1 MAKFPFT
8 NFFDRNGNG
17 QMDFTEE
24 LLAMKVFED
33 ALPGE
38 EPASYDEMEN
48 DGLDGLDDLDDG
60 LSDEMDE
67 EDTDSL
73 IDPDLT
79 LHSPDFLE
87 EDSDEDAAIWDDL
100 EEDDEDVWEDSQEE
114 AEGPVAYLTF
124 SVESRE
130 ERFAKQGIRR
140 EDYPSQRAYDAA
152 CDLLELQN
160 GEGYVPP
167 DSTRQREIERRQFL
181 VEGSCVAARYLTV
194 HDGFLYAQAVKENFP
209 LPIQVP
215 DEDER
220 PATALDE
227 LFLDLAEE
235 DPALAVRVWAWII
248 KEFGPYP
255 QYMDGVWMPF
265 NGLLHITDQFPPEFQ
280 EIALE
285 ELCQNSDFRRGLLE
299 ASPEFP
305 DAGGYIAYALSR
317 GREGQAATLL
327 KSALKNPH
335 GKGVQYEELVQEHHL
350 PYAGGPGPGALGG
363 PGAERC
369 SPSWRASPTS
379 APSACCPSGRR
390 RWPSASSGGGPGRR
404 PSRPS
409 TPTRWRPPTR
419 PCTPS
424 AGCGFPGWQRV
435 YYYRTDDET
444 LSVGDQVLVPGR
456 DGPTPAE
463 VVSIQKHRRDTAPYP
478 VDRAKFVV
486 GRYGDGNTSET
497 YKVRN
502 QNGTAGR
509 QLTPFE
515 VLRNYLAN
523 FLVFINMIKWR
534 SSGL

>member
-8 NFFDRNGNG
+8 HFFDVNGNG

-38 EPASYDEMEN
+38 EPASCDEMEN
-48 DGLDGLDDLDDG
+48 DGLDGLDDG
-60 LSDEMDE
+60 LSDDTDE
-67 EDTDSL
+67 DGADSL
-73 IDPDLT
+73 IDPDMTLHSPDFT
-79 LHSPDFLE
+79 DDGANEVNLEDINSLIGQDLGLHSPDFLE
-87 EDSDEDAAIWDDL
+87 EDSEEDAAIWDDL
-100 EEDDEDVWEDSQEE
+100 EEDDEDVWDDSQEE

-130 ERFAKQGIRR
+130 ERFAKQGVRR
-140 EDYPSQRAYDAA
+140 EDYPTQRAYDAA
-152 CDLLELQN
+152 CGLIDLQN
-160 GEGYVPP
+160 GKGYVPS
-167 DSTRQREIERRQFL
+167 DSIRQREIERRQFL
-181 VEGSCVAARYLTV
+181 VEGGCVAARYLTI

-220 PATALDE
+220 PVTSLDE

-248 KEFGPYP
+248 QEFGPYP

-299 ASPEFP
+299 TSPEFP
-305 DAGGYIAYALSR
+305 DVGGYIAYALSH
-317 GREGQAATLL
+317 GREDQAATLL
-327 KSALKNPH
+327 KSALKNPR
-335 GKGVQYEELVQEHHL
+335 GKGVRYEELVQSIFYRMPEGRDPEPWEALERTVFPILEGL
-350 PYAGGPGPGALGG
+350 PDKRTQRLLPQWKEKAAQ
-363 PGAERC
+363 RIQ
-369 SPSWRASPTS
+369 W
-379 APSACCPSGRR
+379 
-390 RWPSASSGGGPGRR
+390 RR
-404 PSRPS
+404 PRPA
-409 TPTRWRPPTR
+409 PQPPQYADPLAATDK
-419 PCTPS
+419 TVYTF
-424 AGCGFPGWQRV
+424 CGVRFPGWQRV

-444 LSVGDQVLVPGR
+444 LAVGDQVLVPGR

-478 VDRAKFVV
+478 VDRAKFVE
-486 GRYGDGNTSET
+486 GKARG
-497 YKVRN
+497 
-502 QNGTAGR
+502 
-509 QLTPFE
+509 
-515 VLRNYLAN
+515 
-523 FLVFINMIKWR
+523 
-534 SSGL
+534 SSSN

>member
-8 NFFDRNGNG
+8 HFFDRNGNG
-17 QMDFTEE
+17 QMDFSEE

-38 EPASYDEMEN
+38 EPASCDEMEN
-48 DGLDGLDDLDDG
+48 DGLDDG
-60 LSDEMDE
+60 LSD
-67 EDTDSL
+67 DTDLEDINSL
-73 IDPDLT
+73 IDQDLG

-87 EDSDEDAAIWDDL
+87 EDSEGDAAIWDDL
-100 EEDDEDVWEDSQEE
+100 EDDEDVWDDSQEE

-130 ERFAKQGIRR
+130 ERFAKQGVRR
-140 EDYPSQRAYDAA
+140 EDYPSQRVYDAA
-152 CDLLELQN
+152 CDLIDLQN
-160 GEGYVPP
+160 GKGYVPSA
-167 DSTRQREIERRQFL
+167 STRQREIDRRRFL
-181 VEGSCVAARYLTV
+181 VEGGCVAARYLTL

-209 LPIQVP
+209 LPIEVP

-220 PATALDE
+220 PVTSLDD

-248 KEFGPYP
+248 REFGPYP

-265 NGLLHITDQFPPEFQ
+265 NGLLYLTFRFPPEFR

-299 ASPEFP
+299 TSPEFP
-305 DAGGYIAYALSR
+305 DVGGYLAYALSH
-317 GREGQAATLL
+317 GREDQATTLL

-335 GKGVQYEELVQEHHL
+335 GKGVRYEELVQSIFYHMPEARDPEPWEALERTVFPILEGL
-350 PYAGGPGPGALGG
+350 PDKRTQRLLPQWKEEVAQ
-363 PGAERC
+363 RIQ
-369 SPSWRASPTS
+369 W
-379 APSACCPSGRR
+379 
-390 RWPSASSGGGPGRR
+390 RR
-404 PSRPS
+404 PRPA
-409 TPTRWRPPTR
+409 PQPPQYADPLAATDK
-419 PCTPS
+419 TVYTF
-424 AGCGFPGWQRV
+424 CGVRFPRWQRV

-444 LSVGDQVLVPGR
+444 LAVGDQVLVPGR

-486 GRYGDGNTSET
+486 GKLNDTGM
-497 YKVRN
+497 V
-502 QNGTAGR
+502 
-509 QLTPFE
+509 
-515 VLRNYLAN
+515 
-523 FLVFINMIKWR
+523 
-534 SSGL
+534 

>member
-38 EPASYDEMEN
+38 EPASCDEMETDGL
-48 DGLDGLDDLDDG
+48 DGLDGLDDG
-60 LSDEMDE
+60 LSDEIDE

-73 IDPDLT
+73 IDPDVT

-87 EDSDEDAAIWDDL
+87 DGLDEDDDVWDDL
-100 EEDDEDVWEDSQEE
+100 EEDDEDVWEDSPEE

-130 ERFAKQGIRR
+130 DRFAKQGVRR
-140 EDYPSQRAYDAA
+140 EDYPTQRAYDAA
-152 CDLLELQN
+152 CGLIDLQN
-160 GEGYVPP
+160 GKGYVPS

-181 VEGSCVAARYLTV
+181 VEGGCVAARYLTI

-209 LPIQVP
+209 LPIEVP

-220 PATALDE
+220 PVTSLDE

-235 DPALAVRVWAWII
+235 DPALAVRVWAWMIQ
-248 KEFGPYP
+248 EFGPYP
-255 QYMDGVWMPF
+255 QYMDGTWMPF
-265 NGLLHITDQFPPEFQ
+265 NGLLYLTFRFPPEFQ

-299 ASPEFP
+299 TSPEFP
-305 DAGGYIAYALSR
+305 DVDAYIAYALSH
-317 GREGQAATLL
+317 GREDQAATLL
-327 KSALKNPH
+327 QSALKNPH
-335 GKGVQYEELVQEHHL
+335 GKGVRYEELVQSIFYHMPEARDPEPWEALERAVFPILEGVPDKRTQRLL
-350 PYAGGPGPGALGG
+350 PQWKEEVAQ
-363 PGAERC
+363 RIQ
-369 SPSWRASPTS
+369 W
-379 APSACCPSGRR
+379 
-390 RWPSASSGGGPGRR
+390 RR
-404 PSRPS
+404 PRPAPQPPQYADPLAA
-409 TPTRWRPPTR
+409 TDKTVYTFCGVRFPRWK
-419 PCTPS
+419 
-424 AGCGFPGWQRV
+424 RV

-456 DGPTPAE
+456 DGPTEAE
-463 VVSIQKHRRDTAPYP
+463 VVSIEKHRRDTAPYP

-486 GRYGDGNTSET
+486 GKARD
-497 YKVRN
+497 
-502 QNGTAGR
+502 
-509 QLTPFE
+509 
-515 VLRNYLAN
+515 
-523 FLVFINMIKWR
+523 
-534 SSGL
+534 SSSS

>member
-38 EPASYDEMEN
+38 ESASCDETEN
-48 DGLDGLDDLDDG
+48 DGLDGLDDG
-60 LSDEMDE
+60 LSDEIDE
-67 EDTDSL
+67 EDINSL
-73 IDPDLT
+73 IDQDLG
-79 LHSPDFLE
+79 LHSPDFLGDGLDE
-87 EDSDEDAAIWDDL
+87 EDDDVWDDLEDDVDEDAAIWDDL
-100 EEDDEDVWEDSQEE
+100 EEDDEDVWDDPQE
-114 AEGPVAYLTF
+114 EGPVAYLTF

-130 ERFAKQGIRR
+130 DRFAKQGIRR
-140 EDYPSQRAYDAA
+140 EDYPTQRAYDAA
-152 CDLLELQN
+152 CDLLDLQN

-167 DSTRQREIERRQFL
+167 DSTRQREIERRRFL
-181 VEGSCVAARYLTV
+181 VEGGCVAARYLTL

-209 LPIQVP
+209 LPIEVP

-220 PATALDE
+220 PVTSLDD

-248 KEFGPYP
+248 REFGPYP

-265 NGLLHITDQFPPEFQ
+265 NGLLHMTDQFPPAFQ
-280 EIALE
+280 ELALE

-305 DAGGYIAYALSR
+305 DVGGYIAYALSQE
-317 GREGQAATLL
+317 REDQAATLL
-327 KSALKNPH
+327 QSALKNPH
-335 GKGVQYEELVQEHHL
+335 GKGVLYEKLVKDMMSHMIEGRDPEPWEALERTVFPILEGL
-350 PYAGGPGPGALGG
+350 PDKRTQRLLPQWKEEVAQ
-363 PGAERC
+363 RIQ
-369 SPSWRASPTS
+369 W
-379 APSACCPSGRR
+379 
-390 RWPSASSGGGPGRR
+390 RR
-404 PSRPS
+404 PRPA
-409 TPTRWRPPTR
+409 PQPPQYADPLAVTDK
-419 PCTPS
+419 TVYTF
-424 AGCGFPGWQRV
+424 CGVRFPGWKRV

-486 GRYGDGNTSET
+486 G
-497 YKVRN
+497 KV
-502 QNGTAGR
+502 AD
-509 QLTPFE
+509 
-515 VLRNYLAN
+515 
-523 FLVFINMIKWR
+523 
-534 SSGL
+534 

>member
-38 EPASYDEMEN
+38 EPASCDEMETDGL
-48 DGLDGLDDLDDG
+48 DGLDGLDDG
-60 LSDEMDE
+60 LSDEIDE

-73 IDPDLT
+73 IDPDVT

-87 EDSDEDAAIWDDL
+87 DGLDEDDDVWDDL
-100 EEDDEDVWEDSQEE
+100 EEDEEDVWEDSPEE

-130 ERFAKQGIRR
+130 DRFAKQGVRR
-140 EDYPSQRAYDAA
+140 EDYPTQRAYDAA
-152 CDLLELQN
+152 CDLIDLQN
-160 GEGYVPP
+160 GEGHFPSA
-167 DSTRQREIERRQFL
+167 STRQWEIERRQFL
-181 VEGSCVAARYLTV
+181 VEGGCVAAWYLTL

-220 PATALDE
+220 PVTSLDE

-248 KEFGPYP
+248 QEFGPYP

-305 DAGGYIAYALSR
+305 DVGGYIAYALSH
-317 GREGQAATLL
+317 GREDQTATLL

-335 GKGVQYEELVQEHHL
+335 GKGVRYEELVQNIFYRMPEGRDPEPWEALERTVFPILEGFPDKRTQRLL
-350 PYAGGPGPGALGG
+350 PQWKEEVAQ
-363 PGAERC
+363 RIQ
-369 SPSWRASPTS
+369 W
-379 APSACCPSGRR
+379 
-390 RWPSASSGGGPGRR
+390 RR
-404 PSRPS
+404 PRPA
-409 TPTRWRPPTR
+409 PQPPQYADPLAATDK
-419 PCTPS
+419 TVYTF
-424 AGCGFPGWQRV
+424 CGVRFPGWQRV

-456 DGPTPAE
+456 DGPTRAE

-478 VDRAKFVV
+478 LDRAKFVV
-486 GRYGDGNTSET
+486 GKARD
-497 YKVRN
+497 
-502 QNGTAGR
+502 
-509 QLTPFE
+509 
-515 VLRNYLAN
+515 
-523 FLVFINMIKWR
+523 
-534 SSGL
+534 SSSS

>member
-38 EPASYDEMEN
+38 ESASCDETEN
-48 DGLDGLDDLDDG
+48 DGLDGLDDG
-60 LSDEMDE
+60 LSDEIDE
-67 EDTDSL
+67 EDINSL
-73 IDPDLT
+73 IDQDLG

-87 EDSDEDAAIWDDL
+87 EDSEGDAAIWDDL
-100 EEDDEDVWEDSQEE
+100 EDDEDVWDDSQEE

-130 ERFAKQGIRR
+130 ERFAKQGVRR
-140 EDYPSQRAYDAA
+140 EDYPSQRVYDAA
-152 CDLLELQN
+152 CDLIDLQN
-160 GEGYVPP
+160 GKGYVPSA
-167 DSTRQREIERRQFL
+167 STRQREIDRRRFL
-181 VEGSCVAARYLTV
+181 VEGGCVAARYLTL

-209 LPIQVP
+209 LPIEVP

-220 PATALDE
+220 PVTSLDD

-248 KEFGPYP
+248 REFGPYP

-265 NGLLHITDQFPPEFQ
+265 NGLLYLTFRFPPEFR

-299 ASPEFP
+299 TSPEFP
-305 DAGGYIAYALSR
+305 DAGGYIAYALSH
-317 GREGQAATLL
+317 GREDQAATLL
-327 KSALKNPH
+327 QSALKNPH
-335 GKGVQYEELVQEHHL
+335 GKGVRYEELVQNIFYRMPEDRDPEPWEALERTVFPILEGL
-350 PYAGGPGPGALGG
+350 PDKRTQRLLPQWKEEVAQ
-363 PGAERC
+363 RIQ
-369 SPSWRASPTS
+369 WKR
-379 APSACCPSGRR
+379 
-390 RWPSASSGGGPGRR
+390 
-404 PSRPS
+404 SRPA
-409 TPTRWRPPTR
+409 PQPPQYADPLAATDK
-419 PCTPS
+419 TVYTF
-424 AGCGFPGWQRV
+424 CGVRFPGWQRV
-435 YYYRTDDET
+435 YYYRTNDET
-444 LSVGDQVLVPGR
+444 LAVGDQVLVPGR

-486 GRYGDGNTSET
+486 GKLNDTGM
-497 YKVRN
+497 V
-502 QNGTAGR
+502 
-509 QLTPFE
+509 
-515 VLRNYLAN
+515 
-523 FLVFINMIKWR
+523 
-534 SSGL
+534 

>member
-8 NFFDRNGNG
+8 HFFDRNGNG
-17 QMDFTEE
+17 QMDFSEE

-38 EPASYDEMEN
+38 EPASCDEMEN
-48 DGLDGLDDLDDG
+48 DGLDDG
-60 LSDEMDE
+60 LSD
-67 EDTDSL
+67 DTDLEDINSL
-73 IDPDLT
+73 IDQDLG

-87 EDSDEDAAIWDDL
+87 DDLDDEDDVWDDL
-100 EEDDEDVWEDSQEE
+100 EEDEDVWDDSQE

-130 ERFAKQGIRR
+130 DRFTKQGVRR
-140 EDYPSQRAYDAA
+140 EDYPTQRAYDAA
-152 CDLLELQN
+152 CDLIDLQN
-160 GEGYVPP
+160 GKGYVPS
-167 DSTRQREIERRQFL
+167 DSTRQREIQRRFL
-181 VEGSCVAARYLTV
+181 VEGGCVAARYLTV
-194 HDGFLYAQAVKENFP
+194 HDGFLYAQAVKENFT
-209 LPIQVP
+209 LPIEVP

-220 PATALDE
+220 PVTSLDD

-248 KEFGPYP
+248 REFGPYP

-265 NGLLHITDQFPPEFQ
+265 NGLLHMTDQFPPAFQ
-280 EIALE
+280 EMALE

-305 DAGGYIAYALSR
+305 DVGGYIAYALSR
-317 GREGQAATLL
+317 GREDQAATLL

-335 GKGVQYEELVQEHHL
+335 GKGVLYEELVKDMMSHMIEGRDPEPWEALERTVFPILEGL
-350 PYAGGPGPGALGG
+350 PDKRTQRLLPQWKEEVAQ
-363 PGAERC
+363 RIQ
-369 SPSWRASPTS
+369 W
-379 APSACCPSGRR
+379 
-390 RWPSASSGGGPGRR
+390 RR
-404 PSRPS
+404 PRPA
-409 TPTRWRPPTR
+409 PQPPQYADPLAATDK
-419 PCTPS
+419 TVYTF
-424 AGCGFPGWQRV
+424 CGVRFPGWQRV

-486 GRYGDGNTSET
+486 G
-497 YKVRN
+497 KV
-502 QNGTAGR
+502 AD
-509 QLTPFE
+509 
-515 VLRNYLAN
+515 
-523 FLVFINMIKWR
+523 
-534 SSGL
+534 

>member
-17 QMDFTEE
+17 QMNFTEE

-38 EPASYDEMEN
+38 EPASCDETEN
-48 DGLDGLDDLDDG
+48 DGLDGLDDEF
-60 LSDEMDE
+60 SDEIDE

-73 IDPDLT
+73 IDPDMTLHSPDFT
-79 LHSPDFLE
+79 DGGSNEIDLEDINSLIDQDLGLHSPDFLE
-87 EDSDEDAAIWDDL
+87 ADPDEDDVWDDPE
-100 EEDDEDVWEDSQEE
+100 EEDEWDDSQEE

-130 ERFAKQGIRR
+130 DRFAKQGVRR

-152 CDLLELQN
+152 CDLIDLQN
-160 GEGYVPP
+160 GKGYVPSA
-167 DSTRQREIERRQFL
+167 STRQREIERRRFL
-181 VEGSCVAARYLTV
+181 VEGGCVAARYLTI
-194 HDGFLYAQAVKENFP
+194 HDGFLYAQAAKENFP

-220 PATALDE
+220 PVTPLDE

-235 DPALAVRVWAWII
+235 DPALAVRVWAWITQ
-248 KEFGPYP
+248 EFGPYP
-255 QYMDGVWMPF
+255 QYMDGVWMSF
-265 NGLLHITDQFPPEFQ
+265 NGLLYLTFRFPPEFQ
-280 EIALE
+280 ELALE

-299 ASPEFP
+299 TSPEFP
-305 DAGGYIAYALSR
+305 DVDAYIAYALSH
-317 GREGQAATLL
+317 GREDQAATLL

-335 GKGVQYEELVQEHHL
+335 GKGVLYEKLVKDMMSHMIEDRDPEPWEALERTVFPILEGFPDKRTQRLL
-350 PYAGGPGPGALGG
+350 PQWKEEVAQ
-363 PGAERC
+363 RIQ
-369 SPSWRASPTS
+369 W
-379 APSACCPSGRR
+379 
-390 RWPSASSGGGPGRR
+390 RR
-404 PSRPS
+404 PRPA
-409 TPTRWRPPTR
+409 PQPPQYADPLAATDK
-419 PCTPS
+419 TVYTF
-424 AGCGFPGWQRV
+424 CGVRFPGWQRV

-486 GRYGDGNTSET
+486 GKARG
-497 YKVRN
+497 
-502 QNGTAGR
+502 
-509 QLTPFE
+509 
-515 VLRNYLAN
+515 
-523 FLVFINMIKWR
+523 
-534 SSGL
+534 SSSS

>member
-38 EPASYDEMEN
+38 ESASCDETEN
-48 DGLDGLDDLDDG
+48 DGLDGLDDG
-60 LSDEMDE
+60 LSDEIDE
-67 EDTDSL
+67 EDINSL
-73 IDPDLT
+73 IDQDLG

-87 EDSDEDAAIWDDL
+87 EDSEGDAAIWDDL
-100 EEDDEDVWEDSQEE
+100 EDDEDVWDDSQEE

-130 ERFAKQGIRR
+130 ERFAKQGVRR
-140 EDYPSQRAYDAA
+140 EDYPSQRVYDAA
-152 CDLLELQN
+152 CDLIDLQN
-160 GEGYVPP
+160 GKGYVPSA
-167 DSTRQREIERRQFL
+167 STRQREIDRRRFL
-181 VEGSCVAARYLTV
+181 VEGGCVAARYLTL

-209 LPIQVP
+209 LPIEVP

-220 PATALDE
+220 PVTSLDD

-248 KEFGPYP
+248 REFGPYP

-265 NGLLHITDQFPPEFQ
+265 NGLLYLTFRFPPEFR

-299 ASPEFP
+299 TSPEFP
-305 DAGGYIAYALSR
+305 DVGGYLAYALSH
-317 GREGQAATLL
+317 GREDQATTLL

-335 GKGVQYEELVQEHHL
+335 GKGVRYEELVQSIFYHMPEARDPEPWEALERTVFPILEGL
-350 PYAGGPGPGALGG
+350 PDKRTQRLLPQWKEEVAQ
-363 PGAERC
+363 RIQ
-369 SPSWRASPTS
+369 W
-379 APSACCPSGRR
+379 
-390 RWPSASSGGGPGRR
+390 RR
-404 PSRPS
+404 PRPA
-409 TPTRWRPPTR
+409 PQPPQYADPLAATDK
-419 PCTPS
+419 TVYTF
-424 AGCGFPGWQRV
+424 CGVRFPGWQRV
-435 YYYRTDDET
+435 YYYRTNDET
-444 LSVGDQVLVPGR
+444 LAVGDQVLVPGR

-486 GRYGDGNTSET
+486 GKLNDTGM
-497 YKVRN
+497 V
-502 QNGTAGR
+502 
-509 QLTPFE
+509 
-515 VLRNYLAN
+515 
-523 FLVFINMIKWR
+523 
-534 SSGL
+534 